1 MRVVV
6 DQPGRATAPDRR
18 LVART
23 PANVARVRELQ
34 RHAGNRATR
43 RLLRQVVA
51 PVKPQPTVTP
61 GRDANEI
68 VVELPDKS
76 RYRVTRSVRARREID
91 PGRARLGL
99 CHDDKRVFLR
109 VAWCKGTKGRIDVG
123 ANPQGALG
131 DLVGQIGKD
140 VAAGKGVDDVINTVK
155 DAKIEPFAEVD
166 ITRSEDWRVSGDVKL
181 NVNRTGVLGVDA
193 GVKFENGW
201 ITIRVSGQAGE
212 SGPGG
217 SLTIEIPFD
226 GPKPTHDPCP
236 RQKVELLWQYTCDK
250 EETRIEYVPQK
261 PIPHLDDG
269 TAVLYFD
276 YETADFATKGMT
288 GAANQEQHGKLR
300 DFFGEGYV
308 VTDIKGWTSPE
319 GKRELPSGTTAG
331 RFPGN
336 DPLSK
341 QRADKARDVAVG
353 YCQMRTSQCATEA
366 TPATGM
372 GEKLG
377 LEADVGG
384 TRLEQAVVQQ
394 FTSDAAELDRLPAD
408 ERAFITDQR
417 QSVHARAARIYP
429 WLRRAE
435 IKLLHSWSEPVP
447 DKPVPKTGFERIEA
461 CPVEVENAADEHW
474 GSRIPFTTPE
484 PSICKQR

>member
-6 DQPGRATAPDRR
+6 DQPGRATAPERR

-123 ANPQGALG
+123 ANPQGALT

-155 DAKIEPFAEVD
+155 DAKIQPFAEVD

-201 ITIRVSGQAGE
+201 ITIRVSGQGGE

-250 EETRIEYVPQK
+250 EETRIHVRAAE
-261 PIPHLDDG
+261 
-269 TAVLYFD
+269 
-276 YETADFATKGMT
+276 ADPAPRRG
-288 GAANQEQHGKLR
+288 HGRPLLRLR
-300 DFFGEGYV
+300 D
-308 VTDIKGWTSPE
+308 
-319 GKRELPSGTTAG
+319 G
-331 RFPGN
+331 R
-336 DPLSK
+336 
-341 QRADKARDVAVG
+341 
-353 YCQMRTSQCATEA
+353 
-366 TPATGM
+366 
-372 GEKLG
+372 
-377 LEADVGG
+377 
-384 TRLEQAVVQQ
+384 
-394 FTSDAAELDRLPAD
+394 
-408 ERAFITDQR
+408 
-417 QSVHARAARIYP
+417 
-429 WLRRAE
+429 LRHQGA
-435 IKLLHSWSEPVP
+435 
-447 DKPVPKTGFERIEA
+447 
-461 CPVEVENAADEHW
+461 
-474 GSRIPFTTPE
+474 
-484 PSICKQR
+484 

>member
-1 MRVVV
+1 M
-6 DQPGRATAPDRR
+6 
-18 LVART
+18 
-23 PANVARVRELQ
+23 
-34 RHAGNRATR
+34 
-43 RLLRQVVA
+43 
-51 PVKPQPTVTP
+51 
-61 GRDANEI
+61 
-68 VVELPDKS
+68 
-76 RYRVTRSVRARREID
+76 
-91 PGRARLGL
+91 
-99 CHDDKRVFLR
+99 
-109 VAWCKGTKGRIDVG
+109 
-123 ANPQGALG
+123 
-131 DLVGQIGKD
+131 
-140 VAAGKGVDDVINTVK
+140 
-155 DAKIEPFAEVD
+155 
-166 ITRSEDWRVSGDVKL
+166 
-181 NVNRTGVLGVDA
+181 
-193 GVKFENGW
+193 
-201 ITIRVSGQAGE
+201 
-212 SGPGG
+212 
-217 SLTIEIPFD
+217 
-226 GPKPTHDPCP
+226 
-236 RQKVELLWQYTCDK
+236 
-250 EETRIEYVPQK
+250 PQK

-461 CPVEVENAADEHW
+461 CPGGGRERGRRALGQPDPLHDARAVDLQAALARVGHAHELVEALEVGLEREAALLAVLLRDRADEVAHLDLGVLVGGLERGGQRAVADRAAGQLELGGEEVEVDVRRRPAPRRGSTRPPDPLGGRPPRGT
-474 GSRIPFTTPE
+474 GSRPR
-484 PSICKQR
+484 SRAGG